1 MKFKNKVFISALLIV
16 LVLTVSAVAAQDN
29 STVDGTDSEANNMKT
44 KDSVL
49 SQDNEGSLSENND
62 GENELLTDSQSV
74 GETNYTGKMDVVSAS
89 NEMHVDKLNT
99 YNNILTQTDN
109 LKSTSSE
116 SEVLNADEA
125 TFSTLINEVGVRGN
139 IILQHKYYKYDSGG
153 TIYISQNGVMVLLLI
168 CRDSRVL
175 YLMLILRLME

>member
-74 GETNYTGKMDVVSAS
+74 GETNFTGKMDVVSAS

-125 TFSTLINEVGVRGN
+125 TFSTLINELVLEETLYYNIN
-139 IILQHKYYKYDSGG
+139 IINMILVALFIFLK
-153 TIYISQNGVMVLLLI
+153 MV
-168 CRDSRVL
+168 
-175 YLMLILRLME
+175 

>member
-1 MKFKNKVFISALLIV
+1 ML
-16 LVLTVSAVAAQDN
+16 
-29 STVDGTDSEANNMKT
+29 
-44 KDSVL
+44 
-49 SQDNEGSLSENND
+49 
-62 GENELLTDSQSV
+62 
-74 GETNYTGKMDVVSAS
+74 YAS

-139 IILQHKYYKYDSGG
+139 IILQHK
-153 TIYISQNGVMVLLLI
+153 LL
-168 CRDSRVL
+168 
-175 YLMLILRLME
+175 